1 MFSHLLSVSLFSIES
16 QQRSE
21 WVKED
26 LNGASSDS
34 LLTNLLMRARERQ
47 RRRWGEVSPLFG
59 GENSKSKAEVTHHGP
74 FIIVNIFK
82 PITDLVFDIA
92 AVIVPANSLSSTIS
106 SISISCIVF
115 VIVSSADEQQHPLK
129 ITDPLLLLICCTCSL
144 FFTLPLIDLNTWRR
158 FLSVLS
164 WNRPEWL
171 RWWEMET
178 QKPGGYY
185 NPGLQLSSLSLSAVA
200 QSAGTWTPAHHSL
213 GKILLISP

>member
-1 MFSHLLSVSLFSIES
+1 MERALILSSQTSLWE
-16 QQRSE
+16 R
-21 WVKED
+21 
-26 LNGASSDS
+26 GSD
-34 LLTNLLMRARERQ
+34 RGDGGG
-47 RRRWGEVSPLFG
+47 GEVSPLFG

-92 AVIVPANSLSSTIS
+92 AVIVPANPLSSTIS

-115 VIVSSADEQQHPLK
+115 VIVSSTDEQQHPLK
-129 ITDPLLLLICCTCSL
+129 ITGPLLLVICCTYSL

-164 WNRPEWL
+164 RNRPEWL

-213 GKILLISP
+213 GKFYLFPLREGRKYLLILS